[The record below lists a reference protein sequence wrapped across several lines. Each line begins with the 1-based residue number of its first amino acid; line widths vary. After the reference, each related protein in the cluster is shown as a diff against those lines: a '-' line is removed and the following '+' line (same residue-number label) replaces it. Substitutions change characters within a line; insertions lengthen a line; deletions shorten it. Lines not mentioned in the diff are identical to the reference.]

1 MTLYLNKT
9 FFQHQRA
16 HHVSQRK
23 LKKQLMSGMLL
34 SRSQDSCVQSV
45 HFHEDFLLKKISWSV
60 TAL

>member
-23 LKKQLMSGMLL
+23 LKKQLSGMLL